1 MHFFGKKIIF
11 FRAQPKFWL
20 PSWRDNKKQRF
31 VLTPLHG
38 GRRGGRRGP
47 FLAQKSP
54 FSSYTHITPIT
65 HTTLKRMF
73 FFNWPFRD
81 IKISKPPYV
90 PFSKMFE
97 LCHFLSLLDLPER
110 NYMWLSFL
118 ITLYRGWCT
127 GDDSPATMHR
137 MHRGWGN
144 TFFSLT
150 KCKVKV
156 RS

>member
-1 MHFFGKKIIF
+1 MDITTGSGEKKSSPLRLCQKLIFSLKGQNFAKSAFFLQKKKIF
-11 FRAQPKFWL
+11 QSSPKIL
-20 PSWRDNKKQRF
+20 VTIMTGQQKTALCHKVF

-110 NYMWLSFL
+110 IYM
-118 ITLYRGWCT
+118 
-127 GDDSPATMHR
+127 
-137 MHRGWGN
+137 
-144 TFFSLT
+144 
-150 KCKVKV
+150 
-156 RS
+156 

>member
-1 MHFFGKKIIF
+1 MISQQGQVKKNNPIKDVPKTD
-11 FRAQPKFWL
+11 FRAKRPEFCPECIFLPTNNFFQSSPKIL
-20 PSWRDNKKQRF
+20 VTIMTGQQKTALCHKVF

-54 FSSYTHITPIT
+54 FSSDTHITPIT

-97 LCHFLSLLDLPER
+97 LCHFLSLLDLPET
-110 NYMWLSFL
+110 NYM
-118 ITLYRGWCT
+118 
-127 GDDSPATMHR
+127 
-137 MHRGWGN
+137 
-144 TFFSLT
+144 
-150 KCKVKV
+150 
-156 RS
+156 